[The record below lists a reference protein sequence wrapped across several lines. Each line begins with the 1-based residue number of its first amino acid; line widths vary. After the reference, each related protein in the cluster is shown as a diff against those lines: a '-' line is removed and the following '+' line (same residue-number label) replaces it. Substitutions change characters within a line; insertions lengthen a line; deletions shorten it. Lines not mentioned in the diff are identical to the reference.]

1 MDGLIIGTTFVIVT
15 LLFIKIGEKIDR
27 WFTRRHQKWLE
38 PKAPTL
44 NPGTGVPRY
53 GPSYREMR
61 ATVRGQHVT
70 MQPLPLWETEGFR
83 QTLIAMGRAWRSI
96 PIDTTLKGRAKPL
109 FLTDQEWM
117 DQTID
122 RSIVDHYENNFIM
135 QSKLNNDQEN
145 ETNRLR
151 RADGLHS
158 ERSGHW
164 IFR

>member
-1 MDGLIIGTTFVIVT
+1 MDGLITGTIFYTVT
-15 LLFIKIGEKIDR
+15 LLFIKIGERIDD

-96 PIDTTLKGRAKPL
+96 PIDTTLKGDSKPS

-117 DQTID
+117 DQTI
-122 RSIVDHYENNFIM
+122 
-135 QSKLNNDQEN
+135 
-145 ETNRLR
+145 
-151 RADGLHS
+151 
-158 ERSGHW
+158 ERSLSNLESETHVDEDW
-164 IFR
+164 YIKTEEEFEASSKKVQEETINSPIIL